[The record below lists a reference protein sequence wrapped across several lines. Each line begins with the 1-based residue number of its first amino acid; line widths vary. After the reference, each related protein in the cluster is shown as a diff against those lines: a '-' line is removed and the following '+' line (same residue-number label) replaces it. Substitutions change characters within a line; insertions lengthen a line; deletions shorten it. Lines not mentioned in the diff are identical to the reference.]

1 MAGKAFLVDTSKCQ
15 GCRGCQVACKQW
27 NGLPAEKTEFFGGS
41 EYTNPAELS
50 AITWNHVV
58 FFPLDRRDPKK
69 PVWTIMHKKCF
80 HCAAANCLRVCP
92 EKAIYKKD
100 GWTVIDQSRCIG
112 CGACVNACIYK
123 VPHLA
128 EANHVSDTGLKII
141 HKDKSHKCNA
151 CTLNERDIPAC
162 VKTCPSGSLLYGS
175 RQEMIKIALKRVEEL
190 KREFPNASVYGL
202 NEFGGLGVITVLR
215 DKPERFGLPVNV
227 KAIDMA
233 EAEAIKDTYALLSHF
248 TFGIPFMKKQVYKV
262 SKALSSHKTP
272 KEA

>member
-27 NGLPAEKTEFFGGS
+27 NGLPAEETEFFGGP
-41 EYTNPAELS
+41 EYTNPAKLS
-50 AITWNHVV
+50 AITWNHVI
-58 FFPLDRRDPKK
+58 FYPLDRSNPDK

-80 HCAAANCLRVCP
+80 HCEDANCIRVCP
-92 EKAIYKKD
+92 EKAIYKQD
-100 GWTVIDQSRCIG
+100 GWTVIDQKRCIG
-112 CGACVNACIYK
+112 CGACVHACIYN
-123 VPHLA
+123 VPEIA
-128 EANHVSDTGLKII
+128 EKDFINDTGIKII

-162 VKTCPSGSLLYGS
+162 VKTCPSDALLFGE
-175 RQEMIKIALKRVEEL
+175 RHKMIAIAKARVEEL
-190 KREFPNASVYGL
+190 KKDFPKASVYGL

-215 DKPERFGLPVNV
+215 DKPEKFGLPQNV

-233 EAEAIKDTYALLSHF
+233 EVEAIKNVYALLSPAAM
-248 TFGIPFMKKQVYKV
+248 GVPFLKRQAYKV
-262 SKALSSHKTP
+262 SRALGPH